1 MSSGG
6 GGSPSGQG
14 GGTTAGLPPEERL
27 RACVLLYSTC
37 ACTSAK
43 GESIVGL
50 VVDSNVLDEMGG
62 GLMDARVGV
71 VGDRVRVLRS
81 EGCSNGFSDVRR
93 PEVTAD
99 SFPVQSVVSM
109 LASRSSTEGLGE
121 CTATS
126 MGGLAWSMSS
136 RGTPYPSR
144 VTSTVSCD
152 LKGRVLLPGFAAVE
166 PTEDRPARTRL
177 AVRVTLAKRDGPG
190 E

>member
-1 MSSGG
+1 MTGCGVGWSGVACGMSSGG
-6 GGSPSGQG
+6 GGSPSGRG
-14 GGTTAGLPPEERL
+14 GETTAGLLLTEKRL
-27 RACVLLYSTC
+27 RACVSCSTC

-43 GESIVGL
+43 GESSDG
-50 VVDSNVLDEMGG
+50 VVVVGG

-71 VGDRVRVLRS
+71 GDRVCMRS
-81 EGCSNGFSDVRR
+81 EGCSNGFSDVRG
-93 PEVTAD
+93 AD
-99 SFPVQSVVSM
+99 VSM
-109 LASRSSTEGLGE
+109 LAPRSSTEGLGE

-126 MGGLAWSMSS
+126 TGGLARSMSS

-152 LKGRVLLPGFAAVE
+152 LKGRVLPGFATVE
-166 PTEDRPARTRL
+166 PTEDRPARTRE